1 MESGVLFGSNL
12 DPFTNLLREIE
23 SSDPILSDFGNA
35 LNANELILLSQLLPK
50 ESPINA
56 SSFKKLRQ
64 ESKTYNR
71 PWTVT

>member
-1 MESGVLFGSNL
+1 
-12 DPFTNLLREIE
+12 
-23 SSDPILSDFGNA
+23 LSDFGNA
-35 LNANELILLSQLLPK
+35 LDANELILLSQLLPK